1 MFENLYFLAQRG
13 ARLQTQSAFPLERTS
28 LSLNEFLSS
37 LRTSLG
43 THPAI
48 KKYGSRLPVHIT
60 VFHRDCFYDQILR
73 RLRSG

>member
-28 LSLNEFLSS
+28 LSLNKFLSS
-37 LRTSLG
+37 SRTSEG

-48 KKYGSRLPVHIT
+48 KKYGSRLPTDVT
-60 VFHRDCFYDQILR
+60 VFHRDCFYDRIFR